1 MFVNEPPFDSE
12 ESSSSETQNFD
23 DIALDGKPRIEKQR
37 TNELKPHPRN
47 EAIYGIEDVTELTE
61 RIRQS
66 GWVKPLVCT
75 PDRTII
81 SGHRRW
87 LAAKELG
94 LESLFVEVREFAD
107 ETAELEAILLENA
120 SREKTTEQKVREAEA
135 WKEIEAARAKLRKT
149 AAQNNQ
155 AGRAVQENF
164 PELLDV
170 KGQAR
175 DAIADRVGL
184 GSGRT
189 YEKASAVVQEIDAL
203 ANDAPEAARGFRKL
217 LNEHS
222 VDTAHKLL
230 KKPAPQRQQIL
241 SLIGKGEAKSTKD
254 AEQMVKEGSFMES
267 DKNGTTQP
275 KKNSSTRRKEPEG
288 LDWACKLIVNSS
300 ELIGDE
306 QKHKILSVFVPLA
319 PPTQLVECLNEEQIE
334 PFWLAFLSRI
344 SEENLRWQY
353 WSRIQIEYALTQME
367 YALKEMKQ
375 ELEQRLNSE
384 NQETA

>member
-1 MFVNEPPFDSE
+1 VPF
-12 ESSSSETQNFD
+12 
-23 DIALDGKPRIEKQR
+23 
-37 TNELKPHPRN
+37 
-47 EAIYGIEDVTELTE
+47 
-61 RIRQS
+61 
-66 GWVKPLVCT
+66 T
-75 PDRTII
+75 PDGTII

-135 WKEIEAARAKLRKT
+135 WKEIEVAKAKLRKI

-155 AGRAVQENF
+155 AGRAVPEIF
-164 PELLDV
+164 PELLTA
-170 KGQAR
+170 KGEAR
-175 DAIADRVGL
+175 DAIANRVGL

-189 YEKASAVVQEIDAL
+189 YDKASAVVQEIDML
-203 ANDAPEAARGFRKL
+203 AQDAPEAAMGFRKL

-222 VDTAHKLL
+222 VTTAHKLL
-230 KKPAPQRQQIL
+230 KKPAPQRRQIL
-241 SLIGKGEAKSTKD
+241 SLIGKGEAKSTRE
-254 AEQMVKEGSFMES
+254 AEQMVKEGSFMQSNENDTAQS
-267 DKNGTTQP
+267 

-288 LDWACKLIVNSS
+288 LDWACKLIVNSR
-300 ELIGDE
+300 ELVEDE
-306 QKHKILSVFVPLA
+306 QKHKILSAFVPLA

-344 SEENLRWQY
+344 SGENLRWQY
-353 WSRIQIEYALTQME
+353 WSRIQMEYALTQLE
-367 YALKEMKQ
+367 YAFKEIKQ
-375 ELEQRLNSE
+375 ELKQRLDSE